1 MTLKTYKSAPLPFI
15 GQKRFF
21 LPHFT
26 KLLKDKIPN
35 DGENWTIIDV
45 FGGSGL
51 LSHNAKR
58 LLPKAKVIY
67 NDFDGYAQR
76 LQNIHDTERLRQQ
89 IFDVLATAEHER
101 KLSEAHRQQVIEII
115 HNFNGFV
122 DINSVATW
130 LLFSGKQVKT
140 LDELYQNM
148 FYNTIR
154 KTPYKTADGY
164 LDGLE
169 ITHES
174 FETLIPK
181 YTNQANT
188 LLLLDPPYVFTEQT
202 AYKQDKY
209 FGMVEFLTLMGLI
222 KPPYI
227 FFSSTKSELLAY
239 MDYVKKFQATDWER
253 IGNFEKLSLEIK
265 VNYHKPYQDNMI
277 WKFTKNV

>member
-21 LPHFT
+21 ISHFV

-35 DGENWTIIDV
+35 DGENWIIIDV

-51 LSHNAKR
+51 LAHNAKR
-58 LLPKAKVIY
+58 LLPKARVIY

-76 LQNIHDTERLRQQ
+76 LQNIADTERLRQQ

-181 YTNQANT
+181 FANQSNT

-202 AYKQDKY
+202 AYHQAKY
-209 FGMVEFLTLMGLI
+209 FGMVEFLTLMSLVS
-222 KPPYI
+222 PPYI
-227 FFSSTKSELLAY
+227 FFSSTKSELLDYLAY
-239 MDYVKKFQATDWER
+239 VQKHQPHDWDR
-253 IGNFEKLSLEIK
+253 LGGFDRLSLQAK
-265 VNYHKPYQDNMI
+265 VNYHKSYQDNMI
-277 WKFTKNV
+277 WRF

>member
-1 MTLKTYKSAPLPFI
+1 MTFKTYKSAPLPFI

-21 LPHFT
+21 ISHFV

-51 LSHNAKR
+51 LAHNAKR
-58 LLPKAKVIY
+58 LLPKARVIY

-76 LQNIHDTERLRQQ
+76 LQNIADTERLRQKL
-89 IFDVLATAEHER
+89 FDLLANAEDER
-101 KLSEAHRQQVIEII
+101 KLNDQQRKQIIETI
-115 HNFNGFV
+115 NQFDGYL
-122 DINSVATW
+122 DINAIATW
-130 LLFSGKQVKT
+130 ILFSGKQAKT
-140 LDELYQNM
+140 LDELYQNT
-148 FYNTIR
+148 FYNTVR

-181 YTNQANT
+181 FANQPNT

-202 AYKQDKY
+202 AYHQAKY
-209 FGMVEFLTLMGLI
+209 FGMVEFLTLMSLVR
-222 KPPYI
+222 PPYI
-227 FFSSTKSELLAY
+227 FFSSTKSELLDYLAY
-239 MDYVKKFQATDWER
+239 VQKHQPHDWDR
-253 IGNFEKLSLEIK
+253 LGGFDRLFLQSQ
-265 VNYHKPYQDNMI
+265 VNYHKSYQDNMI
-277 WKFTKNV
+277 WKF

>member
-21 LPHFT
+21 ISHFV

-51 LSHNAKR
+51 LAHNAKR

-76 LQNIHDTERLRQQ
+76 LQNIADTERLRQQ

-174 FETLIPK
+174 FEILIPK
-181 YTNQANT
+181 FANQPNT
-188 LLLLDPPYVFTEQT
+188 LLLFDPPYVFTEQT
-202 AYKQDKY
+202 AYHQDKY
-209 FGMVEFLTLMGLI
+209 FGMVEFLKLMSLVR
-222 KPPYI
+222 PPFI
-227 FFSSTKSELLAY
+227 FFSSTKSELL
-239 MDYVKKFQATDWER
+239 DYLTYVQKHQPHDWDR
-253 IGNFEKLSLEIK
+253 LGGFDRLSLQAK
-265 VNYHKPYQDNMI
+265 VNYHKSYQDNMI
-277 WKFTKNV
+277 WRF